1 MKVCISGSRSITK
14 LNQEAKATP
23 TEGIARINKI
33 MDLKATILIG
43 DAPGVDSLVQSYL
56 HFEKYDNVE
65 IWHTGEGYAHRR
77 YRPRN
82 NYGDW
87 HTVKVDGTYAKRN
100 KAMCDRADYGLAI
113 WDGFSIGTERNINH
127 LGTRMRTIICA

>member
-1 MKVCISGSRSITK
+1 MKVCISGSRSIIK
-14 LNQEAKATP
+14 LNPEA
-23 TEGIARINKI
+23 IARINKI

-43 DAPGVDSLVQSYL
+43 DASGVDSLVQSYL

-65 IWHTGEGYAHRR
+65 IWHTGD
-77 YRPRN
+77 RPRN

-87 HTVKVDGTYAKRN
+87 HTVKVDGTYAKRD

-127 LGTRMRTIICA
+127 LGKRMRTIIYA